1 LTPGGYEGFVAL
13 RYLRGRRK
21 QTAVSLISFLSTLGI
36 AVGVAALI
44 IALAIMSGFQEEV
57 RRQIVGGN
65 AQLTVFGRAL
75 VPGQSSEVRRPG
87 EVIETVEALEGVE
100 AAAAFITGF
109 GVIFAAGDL
118 FEYAQVQGV
127 NPRKA
132 PRVVRINTRSAE
144 RRSEGPLVGLEDLAA
159 PTESGR
165 PPILLGD
172 ELALQLGVAR
182 GDVVKLYVLRVRN
195 TPWGPVPRPFHFE
208 VIGTFRSGFADFDS
222 QRAYLSLESARR
234 VYGLEESVSWVSARL
249 AEEQDVLEARRHME
263 EALGPDY
270 TVVDIIEQNREFFA
284 AMRLE
289 KLLLFLAV
297 SLIVAVGALGIV
309 TTLLLMVME
318 KVRDIGALVAMGATP
333 AGITRIFLYQ
343 GLIVGLVGS
352 TAGALLGT
360 SICWVMT
367 RWRLWRLDPEV
378 YYIEFLSFLVRPTD
392 VAIIMIVAFVVS
404 LLATLYPSWKAARL
418 DPVQALRHE

>member
-1 LTPGGYEGFVAL
+1 MTPGGYEGFVAL

-21 QTAVSLISFLSTLGI
+21 QTAISLISFLSTLGI

-65 AQLTVFGRAL
+65 AQLTVFSRAL
-75 VPGQSSEVRRPG
+75 VPGQETAVARPA

-100 AAAAFITGF
+100 AAAGFITGF
-109 GVIFAAGDL
+109 GVLMSGGEL
-118 FEYAQVQGV
+118 FEYAQIQGV
-127 NPRKA
+127 DPRKA
-132 PRVVRINTRSAE
+132 SRVVEVNYGASELRSGEEAAGLPALDSPTSS
-144 RRSEGPLVGLEDLAA
+144 RRPG
-159 PTESGR
+159 
-165 PPILLGD
+165 ILLGD
-172 ELALQLGVAR
+172 ELALHLGVAA
-182 GDVVKLYVLRVRN
+182 GDVVKLVVLHVRN
-195 TPWGPVPRPFHFE
+195 TPWGPMPRFFHFE
-208 VIGTFRSGFADFDS
+208 VVGTFRSGFADFDS
-222 QRAYLSLESARR
+222 QRAYVTLESASRLF
-234 VYGLEESVSWVSARL
+234 GMDGEVSWVSARL
-249 AEEQDVLEARRHME
+249 GEGVDVLETRERME
-263 EALGPDY
+263 EALGPDFA
-270 TVVDIIEQNREFFA
+270 VVDIIEQNREFFA

-333 AGITRIFLYQ
+333 AAITRIFLYQ
-343 GLIVGLVGS
+343 GMIVGVVGAS
-352 TAGALLGT
+352 AGALLGT
-360 SICWVMT
+360 TICWVMT
-367 RWRLWRLDPEV
+367 RWRLWSLDPDV
-378 YYIEFLSFLVRPTD
+378 YYIEFLSFLVRPLD
-392 VAIIMIVAFVVS
+392 VAVIMAVAFLVS